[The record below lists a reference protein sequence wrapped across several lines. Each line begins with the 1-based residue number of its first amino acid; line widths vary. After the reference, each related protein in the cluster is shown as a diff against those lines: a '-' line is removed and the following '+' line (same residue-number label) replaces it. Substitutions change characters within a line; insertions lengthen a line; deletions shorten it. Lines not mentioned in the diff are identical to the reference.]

1 MQNKACKSLKTRCK
15 SALFSNCHFVF
26 HVCTA
31 GDRGMKPIANKAE
44 AMFDEHFWF
53 DIDGHVL
60 FMVQAVEL
68 TARERISCDAGTQT
82 YEKVCGFRRCA
93 RLLKKHQQKQTHRFK
108 LRSLLFKGLR
118 CKGVAEAMKYR
129 ILACSLDLARKL
141 APRVL
146 HGIADFP
153 VLAAAVLDVAVGL
166 EARCDETAKILD
178 ACQRSLHVN
187 IKGKS
192 RRKELLAIYKS
203 VVVNCAW
210 GSQ

>member
-93 RLLKKHQQKQTHRFK
+93 RLLKKNQQKQTHRFK

-118 CKGVAEAMKYR
+118 CSRSDEISDFGLQPGSGAETCAK
-129 ILACSLDLARKL
+129 SP
-141 APRVL
+141 PR
-146 HGIADFP
+146 HCRFSCFGRCC
-153 VLAAAVLDVAVGL
+153 VGCCC
-166 EARCDETAKILD
+166 RF
-178 ACQRSLHVN
+178 R
-187 IKGKS
+187 GKM
-192 RRKELLAIYKS
+192 
-203 VVVNCAW
+203 
-210 GSQ
+210 